1 MRAFEENSQQGG
13 GGALEV
19 AGDIFSFLCAHFF
32 GPPDQ
37 VIWTQNYKSFTWNL
51 LTISFF
57 QTSCRDDPA
66 KEACIAKYQKIQS
79 FKKPALPPLDVGGGA
94 A

>member
-1 MRAFEENSQQGG
+1 M
-13 GGALEV
+13 
-19 AGDIFSFLCAHFF
+19 IIFF
-32 GPPDQ
+32 GPADQ
-37 VIWTQNYKSFTWNL
+37 VIWTQNYKCFTWNL

-79 FKKPALPPLDVGGGA
+79 FKKPALPPLDVEGGA